1 MGVRNKAQPV
11 APAVR
16 AVQSVTIPDSSMLLL
31 LNLIMHILIACTTGI
46 FDQIAEIP
54 VAFLTA

>member
-1 MGVRNKAQPV
+1 
-11 APAVR
+11 
-16 AVQSVTIPDSSMLLL
+16 

-46 FDQIAEIP
+46 FRQIENIP